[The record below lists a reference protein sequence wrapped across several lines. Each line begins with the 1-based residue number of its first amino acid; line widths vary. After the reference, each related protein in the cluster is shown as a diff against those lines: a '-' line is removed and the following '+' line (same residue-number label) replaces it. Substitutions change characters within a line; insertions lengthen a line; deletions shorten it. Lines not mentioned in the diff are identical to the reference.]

1 MRQTDNRRT
10 PVFMQPRYLDSTLID
25 RQNHATRLHDS
36 NHLLRKWERENGR
49 GILGKRKRIGSIKI
63 HRKSLAVGF
72 TLTEH
77 RRTTIADRKLS
88 QPGTADFAW
97 AKQ

>member
-25 RQNHATRLHDS
+25 RQNHATRLHDN
-36 NHLLRKWERENGR
+36 NHLQRKWEREDGR
-49 GILGKRKRIGSIKI
+49 GILGKGKRMRLVKI
-63 HRKSLAVGF
+63 YRKSLAEGF

-77 RRTTIADRKLS
+77 RRTAIADRR
-88 QPGTADFAW
+88 
-97 AKQ
+97 

>member
-36 NHLLRKWERENGR
+36 NHFQRKWERDDRR
-49 GILGKRKRIGSIKI
+49 GILGKGKHMGSVKI
-63 HRKSLAVGF
+63 YRKSLAEGF

-77 RRTTIADRKLS
+77 RRTVIADRKLL
-88 QPGTADFAW
+88 QFGTADFA
-97 AKQ
+97 